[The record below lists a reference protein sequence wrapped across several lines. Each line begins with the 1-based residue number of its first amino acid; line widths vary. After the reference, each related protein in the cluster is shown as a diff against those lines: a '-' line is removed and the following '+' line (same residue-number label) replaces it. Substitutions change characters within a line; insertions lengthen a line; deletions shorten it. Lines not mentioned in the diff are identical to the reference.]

1 MGRVNVY
8 SLSFPFESAE
18 ELRRVVEMLQSAQRG
33 AVELTI
39 ELDGIQEL
47 SWVVELLK
55 AAGNIKPL
63 SVAVLM
69 TPPKRQVIDM
79 TKEQVYRALRELIEE
94 KLQRGEP
101 QFTVAEL
108 YGKVVGRMPKEGELD
123 SIAARRI
130 RKFVDELI
138 EKVAKE
144 LNVAIS
150 EKYVYGLGGRRGR
163 YKVYQFARVEG
174 KDALYA

>member
-1 MGRVNVY
+1 MGRIIVY

-33 AVELTI
+33 AIESTI
-39 ELDGIQEL
+39 ELDNMQEL

-55 AAGNIKPL
+55 SANNIKPL

-69 TPPKRQVIDM
+69 EPPKRRGVDVA
-79 TKEQVYRALRELIEE
+79 KEQVYRALRELIEE

-108 YGKVVGRMPKEGELD
+108 YERVVGQPPKEGELN
-123 SIAARRI
+123 SVVARRI

-138 EKVAKE
+138 EEVAKE
-144 LNVAIS
+144 LNVTIS
-150 EKYVYGLGGRRGR
+150 EKYVYGLGGRRGK
-163 YKVYQFARVEG
+163 YKVYRIARVEG
-174 KDALYA
+174 KDVI